1 MGWHAEAQSGRG
13 VLGELRGES
22 ARVRR
27 LSRTGRAQLA
37 DSVGTPWQVGNG
49 CRHAVKEVDVRPGCS
64 RIDNRTE
71 HTTICKGSDRFYGGA
86 TRGHHAHLLRSVMA
100 VERVQE
106 LSSRHSG
113 WYQLAVHRADHCR
126 LLRRYRGQVRFR
138 QPQLGADRLLHQRG
152 VHCRP
157 TGSST
162 SAIAAWTRSAQPRW
176 SWRKSLSSWWPRLS
190 LSSTPRRKAS
200 LVSLK
205 RRSLSCLSRCRRFS
219 AR

>member
-49 CRHAVKEVDVRPGCS
+49 CRHAVKEVDMRPGCS

-152 VHCRP
+152 VHCRQLARLLP
-157 TGSST
+157 QSPPGR
-162 SAIAAWTRSAQPRW
+162 AALNRGGHVGRVF
-176 SWRKSLSSWWPRLS
+176 
-190 LSSTPRRKAS
+190 RRGGLGCHCPLL
-200 LVSLK
+200 LVERHL
-205 RRSLSCLSRCRRFS
+205 LYL
-219 AR
+219 